1 MADVSVSS
9 GPTIDALFEG
19 VQAAD
24 RAMIGRAIT
33 LVESRNPAHQLRA
46 QELLHKLLPFAGNSQ
61 RVGISGVPGV
71 GKSTFIESLGTMLT
85 GQGQKVAVLAVDPS
99 SGRTGGSILGD
110 KTRMDNL
117 SADLNAFIRPSPSAG
132 VLGGVARATRET
144 IVILEAAGFDT
155 ILVETVGTGQS
166 ETMVADMV
174 DFFLVLML
182 PGAGDELQGIKKGI
196 LELADMVAVNKAD
209 VFEKKLKQAVNGYKS
224 ALHIMSDA
232 SPNWHP
238 PVVTCSGLTG
248 EGIDTLWERVEKHH
262 RLMEANGE
270 RAKRRESQRL
280 TWLAT
285 HLQDRLMD
293 EFYNNPTVNAQ
304 LDDVRASIRKGTTTV
319 SASVEKLLSAFH
331 QIKRP

>member
-1 MADVSVSS
+1 MLPSV
-9 GPTIDALFEG
+9 DQLYDG
-19 VQAAD
+19 VRAGD
-24 RAMIGRAIT
+24 RALIGRAIT
-33 LVESRNPAHQLRA
+33 LVESRNVEHQTKA
-46 QELLHKLLPFAGNSQ
+46 QELLHRLLPHAGNSQ

-85 GQGQKVAVLAVDPS
+85 SSGQKVAVLAVDPS

-110 KTRMDNL
+110 KTRMDKL

-155 ILVETVGTGQS
+155 VLVETVGTGQS

-196 LELADMVAVNKAD
+196 LELADMVAVNKSD
-209 VFEKKLKQAVNGYKS
+209 VFEDKLKQAVNGYKS

-232 SPNWHP
+232 SPDWHP

-248 EGIDTLWERVEKHH
+248 NGLPEVWERVEKHRRIMESNGDRVVRRQEQ
-262 RLMEANGE
+262 RLM
-270 RAKRRESQRL
+270 
-280 TWLAT
+280 WL
-285 HLQDRLMD
+285 QNQVRDRLLD
-293 EFYNNPTVNAQ
+293 EFYANEAVSEKLAEVQ
-304 LDDVRASIRKGTTTV
+304 QGIKAGKITV
-319 SASVEKLLSAFH
+319 STGAEQLLKSFKGRAG
-331 QIKRP
+331 

>member
-1 MADVSVSS
+1 MPELTKSNVPS
-9 GPTIDALFEG
+9 IDALFDG
-19 VQAAD
+19 VRCAD

-33 LVESRNPAHQLRA
+33 LVESRNTEHQARA
-46 QELLHKLLPFAGNSQ
+46 QQLLHRLLPFAGKSQ

-71 GKSTFIESLGTMLT
+71 GKSTFIECLGSKLT
-85 GQGQKVAVLAVDPS
+85 ESGQKVAVLAVDPS

-110 KTRMDNL
+110 KTRMDQL

-144 IVILEAAGFDT
+144 IVVLEAAGFDT
-155 ILVETVGTGQS
+155 VLVETVGTGQS

-209 VFEKKLKQAVNGYKS
+209 VFEKKVKQAVNGYKS

-248 EGIDTLWERVEKHH
+248 QGISELWERIERHR
-262 RLMEANGE
+262 RLMTENGE
-270 RAKRRESQRL
+270 RATRRENQRL
-280 TWLAT
+280 TWLNT

-293 EFYNNPTVNAQ
+293 EFNSDPAVKIM
-304 LDDVRASIRKGTTTV
+304 LEEVRAELRRGSTTV
-319 SASVEKLLSAFH
+319 STAVDRLLKTFH
-331 QIKRP
+331 AGAKD

>member
-1 MADVSVSS
+1 MPESGTVDVSKVDAFYKGVLS
-9 GPTIDALFEG
+9 G
-19 VQAAD
+19 D
-24 RAMIGRAIT
+24 RAIIGRAIT
-33 LVESRNPAHQLRA
+33 LVESRNPIHQQQA
-46 QELLHKLLPFAGNSQ
+46 QELLHRLLPHAGKSQ
-61 RVGISGVPGV
+61 RIGISGVPGV
-71 GKSTFIESLGTMLT
+71 GKSTFIESLGTFLT
-85 GQGQKVAVLAVDPS
+85 GEGQKVAVLAVDPS

-110 KTRMDNL
+110 KTRMEKL

-155 ILVETVGTGQS
+155 VLVETVGTGQS

-196 LELADMVAVNKAD
+196 LELADMVAVNKSD
-209 VFEKKLKQAVNGYKS
+209 VFKEKLKQAVNGYKS

-248 EGIDTLWERVEKHH
+248 LGVPELWERIEKH
-262 RLMEANGE
+262 RRIMGENGE
-270 RAKRRESQRL
+270 RDVRRQSQRL
-280 TWLAT
+280 TWLHN
-285 HLQDRLMD
+285 HLRDRL
-293 EFYNNPTVNAQ
+293 
-304 LDDVRASIRKGTTTV
+304 LDDFHANALVASALSSVEDDLKDGTTTV
-319 SASVEKLLSAFH
+319 SAGVEKLLAAF
-331 QIKRP
+331 QGKIAD